1 MDKDIRNRLI
11 KMYLDAET
19 TPAQERQLAGWFASH
34 GAEPDEEPA
43 AKLLLAEYP
52 EAHYDAAEKEF
63 DRIAASRNRTRKS
76 RRIVRLACG
85 FAACAAMVTGLGI
98 FLTRRSTCE
107 FNGLEMA
114 QGIEKIMFLDMENV
128 ESITAKPKGGKV
140 IITAVLND
148 GSRCLYEMSREEG
161 TSAISITAMK

>member
-1 MDKDIRNRLI
+1 
-11 KMYLDAET
+11 MYSFFGID
-19 TPAQERQLAGWFASH
+19 PLACAV
-34 GAEPDEEPA
+34 A
-43 AKLLLAEYP
+43 AG
-52 EAHYDAAEKEF
+52 
-63 DRIAASRNRTRKS
+63 NRTRKS
-76 RRIVRLACG
+76 RRIARLACG

-114 QGIEKIMFLDMENV
+114 QGIEKIMSLDMENV